1 MNTLKSNNRGMAVSI
16 AGVSVLAI
24 AAILLLS
31 APFIS
36 FAAGE
41 TVTVNATAQY
51 QGQVSISGVVS
62 PTPSSGTAVAISV
75 SDPNGVQVAANTVL
89 LNSTGGFS
97 YSFAAGSSWVN
108 GTYTVVATWA
118 QSSVSSPVSG
128 ITTFTYG
135 KATTTTTQTS
145 GQTGVTTT
153 VFYNATTTVVAQTT
167 TTVVQQTTVTMQ
179 PVTSVTTVQQNSTTT
194 VVQTSSLDLALAA
207 VAIII
212 AIVAIVLVFM
222 RKK

>member
-36 FAAGE
+36 FAAGT
-41 TVTVNATAQY
+41 TVTVHATAQY

-97 YSFAAGSSWVN
+97 YSFAAGSGWVN

-135 KATTTTTQTS
+135 KAAITTTSTPQS
-145 GQTGVTTT
+145 GVTTT
-153 VFYNATTTVVAQTT
+153 VFYNVTTTVVAQTT

-179 PVTSVTTVQQNSTTT
+179 PVTSVTTIQQNSTTT